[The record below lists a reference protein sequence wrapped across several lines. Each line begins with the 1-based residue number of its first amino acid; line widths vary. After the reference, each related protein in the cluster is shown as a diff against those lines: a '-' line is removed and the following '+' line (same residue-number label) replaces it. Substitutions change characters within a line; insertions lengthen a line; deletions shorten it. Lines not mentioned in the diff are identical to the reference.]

1 MQAGITDEDIQTFLR
16 VNRPRYPSSID
27 LMQAAVQLL
36 WPQGPPTNAGHRVA
50 RLVLMQDHGP
60 HSTTTN

>member
-1 MQAGITDEDIQTFLR
+1 MHRGITDEDIQTFLR

-36 WPQGPPTNAGHRVA
+36 WPQGPPSDAGHRVA
-50 RLVLMQDHGP
+50 RLALLQDHNP
-60 HSTTTN
+60 VYPKTN

>member
-1 MQAGITDEDIQTFLR
+1 MRGGITDEDIQTFLR

-36 WPQGPPTNAGHRVA
+36 WPQGPPTNAGQRVA
-50 RLVLMQDHGP
+50 RLVLMQDH
-60 HSTTTN
+60 SIISSKTN

>member
-1 MQAGITDEDIQTFLR
+1 MHSSITDEDIQTFLR

-36 WPQGPPTNAGHRVA
+36 WPQGPPTNAGDRVA
-50 RLVLMQDHGP
+50 RLALLMDHGSMHP
-60 HSTTTN
+60 KTN

>member
-1 MQAGITDEDIQTFLR
+1 MHSGITDEDIQTFLR

-36 WPQGPPTNAGHRVA
+36 WPQGPPENAGHRVA
-50 RLVLMQDHGP
+50 RLALMQDHG
-60 HSTTTN
+60 STHPKTN

>member
-1 MQAGITDEDIQTFLR
+1 MQSGITDEDIQTFLR

-36 WPQGPPTNAGHRVA
+36 WPHGPPTNAGHRVA
-50 RLVLMQDHGP
+50 RLVLMQDHGTQ
-60 HSTTTN
+60 STTTN

>member
-1 MQAGITDEDIQTFLR
+1 MHRGITDEDIQTFLR
-16 VNRPRYPSSID
+16 VNRGRYASSID

-50 RLVLMQDHGP
+50 RLVLMQDHGM
-60 HSTTTN
+60 HSPKTN